1 MFLKILLIILF
12 IIFVLP
18 LILALMGIGVGFK
31 MLNRFKKDLGSEQ
44 TSYGSQSKSSQ
55 TGDYGRRGQST
66 RGASGAGH
74 GKIIS
79 DDEGEYVEFEETP
92 RK

>member
-1 MFLKILLIILF
+1 MIFKILLIILF

-18 LILALMGIGVGFK
+18 LILALLGIGVGFK
-31 MLNRFKKDLGSEQ
+31 MLNRFKKDLGGEE
-44 TSYGSQSKSSQ
+44 TSYGRQSKSSQ
-55 TGDYGRRGQST
+55 TSGYDRNERST
-66 RGASGAGH
+66 RSASGAGH

-79 DDEGEYVEFEETP
+79 DDEGEYVEFEETL

>member
-18 LILALMGIGVGFK
+18 LILALMGIGLGFK
-31 MLNRFKKDLGSEQ
+31 MLNRFKK
-44 TSYGSQSKSSQ
+44 SKSSQ
-55 TGDYGRRGQST
+55 TGGYSRSGQST
-66 RGASGAGH
+66 RSASGAGH

>member
-12 IIFVLP
+12 LIFVLP

-31 MLNRFKKDLGSEQ
+31 MLNRFKKDLGGEQ
-44 TSYGSQSKSSQ
+44 TSYDRQSRSSQ
-55 TGDYGRRGQST
+55 TSGYDRSGQST
-66 RGASGAGH
+66 RNASSAGH

-79 DDEGEYVEFEETP
+79 DDEGEYVEFEETL
-92 RK
+92 KK